1 MPKKNKLSNENSF
14 YYLKPKKEEQKKPN
28 NYETIIDYSNPGKII
43 NGLNELKEKELW
55 LKWIGV
61 MARAVKEKI
70 LLNDDSEIKQDL
82 LSGMALLKER
92 NEWSQWINMLYHG
105 IKIKILDPNDNLLR
119 NDFRD
124 SIKIMEER
132 RPGLM
137 KGAVDRYLSKGLRLN
152 IINKSTLDSMGY
164 ANIDN
169 DETERFVEE
178 IEYPESTKK

>member
-1 MPKKNKLSNENSF
+1 MPKKNKLS
-14 YYLKPKKEEQKKPN
+14 
-28 NYETIIDYSNPGKII
+28 YETQPNYSSPEKII
-43 NGLNELKEKELW
+43 NSLNELKEKGLW
-55 LKWIGV
+55 LEWVGV
-61 MARAVKEKI
+61 MTKAVKEKI
-70 LLNDDSEIKQDL
+70 LISNDLKIKQDL
-82 LSGMALLKER
+82 LSGMEYLKER